1 MAKLAENLVRSC
13 LRIRPDDNV
22 TIFFYPHT
30 TTLAEDIAEECFRVG
45 ADVNLSAYTDR
56 FYESYM
62 RILSADSLRKPS
74 VFCRALTE
82 VSTAEFWLGGLYDPA
97 VFRRI
102 PPEKSAAADEGE
114 SLAHLPL
121 ARERKV
127 RSLFVAMSQVTR
139 PRAKAYG
146 FSFQRWQR
154 MMTAASAVPASRLAA
169 DGKRLAAL
177 LATADRV
184 HVTDDGGTDLEFS
197 IRGRRPFVFDGVV
210 DDEDIAAGALDA
222 QIPAGNVAIA
232 PLEDSANGVVAF
244 DVPQAWSGRSIKK
257 LQWEFANGRITSWS
271 GDKNSEVLHT
281 AWEKGVGADKDRIG
295 SLSIGLNPRAE
306 LGFLQNPIVRGAV
319 SISTGANDDL
329 GGANKMAF
337 PHQQTLR
344 AANLSLDGKPVVK
357 AGRLLLS

>member
-1 MAKLAENLVRSC
+1 MPTLAANVVRSC

-30 TTLAEDIAEECFRVG
+30 TELAEDIAEECFRIG
-45 ADVNLSAYTDR
+45 ADVNLSVYTDR
-56 FYESYM
+56 FYESY
-62 RILSADSLRKPS
+62 LKLLPEENLRKPS

-82 VSTAEFWLGGLYDPA
+82 ASTAMVWLFGVHDPA
-97 VFRRI
+97 MFRRV
-102 PPEKSAAADEGE
+102 PPEKFAAAEEGE
-114 SLAHLPL
+114 ALAHLEI

-127 RSLFVAMSQVTR
+127 RSVSVSASLVTR

-146 FSFQRWQR
+146 FSFPRWQK
-154 MMTAASAVPASRLAA
+154 MVAAASAVPAAKLAA

-184 HVTDDGGTDLEFS
+184 HVTDGRETDLEFS
-197 IRGRRPFVFDGVV
+197 IRGRKPFVFDGVV
-210 DDEDIAAGALDA
+210 DDEDIATGALEA
-222 QIPAGNVAIA
+222 VIPGGVVAVSA
-232 PLEDSANGVVAF
+232 VEDSADGIVSF
-244 DVPQAWSGRSIKK
+244 DVPHAWSGRTIRK
-257 LQWEFANGRITSWS
+257 LRWEFRSGRIVSWS
-271 GDKNSEVLHT
+271 GDKNAEVLHR

-295 SLSIGLNPRAE
+295 SVSIGLNPKAE

-319 SISTGANDDL
+319 SIATGANDDL
-329 GGANKMAF
+329 GGTTKMAF

-357 AGRLLLS
+357 AGKLLLP

>member
-1 MAKLAENLVRSC
+1 MPKLAANIVRSC

-30 TTLAEDIAEECFRVG
+30 TELAEDIAEECFRIG

-62 RILSADSLRKPS
+62 KILPEESLRKPS

-82 VSTAEFWLGGLYDPA
+82 VSTAEVWLGGLYDPA

-102 PPEKSAAADEGE
+102 PPEKTAAADEGE
-114 SLAHLPL
+114 SLAHLAI

-127 RSLFVAMSQVTR
+127 RSVFVSMSAVTR

-146 FSFQRWQR
+146 FSFPRWQK
-154 MMTAASAVPASRLAA
+154 MMTAASSVPATKLAA

-177 LATADRV
+177 LGTAEHV
-184 HVTDDGGTDLEFS
+184 HVTDGGETDIEFS
-197 IRGRRPFVFDGVV
+197 IRGRKPFIFDAVV
-210 DDEDIAAGALDA
+210 DDEDIAMGALDA
-222 QIPAGNVAIA
+222 VIPGGVVAISA
-232 PLEDSANGVVAF
+232 VEDSANGIVSF
-244 DVPQAWSGRSIKK
+244 DVPQAWAGRTIRK
-257 LQWEFANGRITSWS
+257 LRWEFRNGRIVSWS
-271 GDKNSEVLHT
+271 GDKNAEVLHN
-281 AWEKGVGADKDRIG
+281 AWEKGVGEGKDRIA
-295 SLSIGLNPRAE
+295 SLSIGLNPKAE

-319 SISTGANDDL
+319 SIATGANDDL
-329 GGANKMAF
+329 GGATKMAF

-357 AGRLLLS
+357 AGKLLLP

>member
-1 MAKLAENLVRSC
+1 MPTLAANVVRSC

-30 TTLAEDIAEECFRVG
+30 TALAEDIAEECFRVG

-62 RILSADSLRKPS
+62 RMLPEESLRKPS

-82 VSTAEFWLGGLYDPA
+82 VSTAEVWLGGLYDPA

-102 PPEKSAAADEGE
+102 PPEKTAAADEGE
-114 SLAHLPL
+114 SLAHLEV
-121 ARERKV
+121 ARARKV
-127 RSLFVAMSQVTR
+127 RTVFVAMSQVTR
-139 PRAKAYG
+139 PRAKAYR
-146 FSFQRWQR
+146 FSFPRWQR
-154 MMTAASAVPASRLAA
+154 MMAAASAVPATKLAA

-184 HVTDDGGTDLEFS
+184 HVTDDRETDLEFS
-197 IRGRRPFVFDGVV
+197 IRGRKPFVFDGVV

-222 QIPAGNVAIA
+222 SIPAGAVAIA
-232 PLEDSANGVVAF
+232 AIEDSANGVVSF
-244 DVPQAWSGRSIKK
+244 DVPQAWSGRSIRK
-257 LQWEFANGRITSWS
+257 LRWEFRNGRIVSWS
-271 GDKNSEVLHT
+271 GDNSAEILHK
-281 AWEKGVGADKDRIG
+281 AWEKGIGAEKDRIG
-295 SLSIGLNPRAE
+295 SLSIGLNPKAE

-344 AANLSLDGKPVVK
+344 AANLTLDGKPVVK
-357 AGRLLLS
+357 AGKLLLP